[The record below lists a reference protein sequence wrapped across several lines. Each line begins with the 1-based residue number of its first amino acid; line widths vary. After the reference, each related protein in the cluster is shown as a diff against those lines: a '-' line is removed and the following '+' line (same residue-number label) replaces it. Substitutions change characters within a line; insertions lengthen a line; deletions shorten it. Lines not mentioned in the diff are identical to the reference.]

1 MPRPKRSLSESDY
14 KSKTEKQVD
23 LPKVYTKLPKTEK
36 MQNLPVS
43 YYLNRKKLT

>member
-1 MPRPKRSLSESDY
+1 MPRPKRTLNGNNY
-14 KSKTEKQVD
+14 ISKTEKQVD

-43 YYLNRKKLT
+43 YYLNRKKLI